1 MQDHRIAAAE
11 LLDAR
16 RARDAIFGAD
26 RDGFGEPGW
35 ELLLFLL
42 AQDGA
47 DTTEADLAAAIS
59 APSTTVALY
68 VRWAVSRDLMAT
80 EDETVRLSDRGRA
93 LMCAYF
99 EKRGGKI

>member
-1 MQDHRIAAAE
+1 MDHRLAAAE

-35 ELLLFLL
+35 EMLLFLL
-42 AQDGA
+42 AQDRAGA
-47 DTTEADLAAAIS
+47 TEADVAAGIG
-59 APSTTVALY
+59 APATTVALY
-68 VRWAVSRDLMAT
+68 ARWAVSRGLAQS
-80 EDETVRLSDRGRA
+80 EGDEVRLSDRGRA

-99 EKRGGKI
+99 ETQRGDVQ